1 MLTVCLYVSPDFVLP
16 YQETGSDESSS
27 LFVSDNLHSQDW
39 RGGGGDGRDE
49 RLRGNNKQDQIT
61 NISIKQIIS
70 CHNNWLGCHQPDDSI
85 LSPVARQA
93 SHWLTD
99 LISGAVNLYCREIFS
114 NVCQIFSLPSF
125 DVK

>member
-1 MLTVCLYVSPDFVLP
+1 MLP
-16 YQETGSDESSS
+16 YEDTGSDESSS

-39 RGGGGDGRDE
+39 RGGGGDERDE
-49 RLRGNNKQDQIT
+49 RLGGQKVQIT

-93 SHWLTD
+93 SHWFTD
-99 LISGAVNLYCREIFS
+99 LISGAVNLYCREIFLYF
-114 NVCQIFSLPSF
+114 CQIFSFPSF